1 MEAYEMT
8 EYLNETYNGS
18 PTNMLQDA
26 AYYCYTIKDLETGKY
41 YSGSRG
47 VEGKK
52 EHDLFT
58 GYFTSSTAVDFREK
72 LKQYPEKFS
81 FSIEYFPSR
90 QVAFIAEKT
99 FHEKHTVGKNPMFIN
114 SASAGGT
121 NCGAGTVLCRDDSG
135 KTYRVTVEEFATGK
149 HCHVSKGM
157 MNIRTDEGI
166 KKISVQDYDPNIHA
180 TEFSDYILALDT
192 KTGFTCRISR
202 TVFQKDTR
210 YVGITKG
217 KVIAIDKTTNE
228 RVVITKEEFDKNRN
242 KYAGHTVGLIPVID
256 NVTGE
261 KRMVRKEDYDKTK
274 FSHFNKGKITLYSIR
289 DRKNVKISKEE
300 YNQNRGNYANMT
312 TKVFYV
318 VDGNFFKS
326 KQELDDYYRKTRN
339 KTILKV
345 SQYEMAIKYPDIT
358 TITREEHANGKN

>member
-1 MEAYEMT
+1 MT
-8 EYLNETYNGS
+8 EYLYETYNGS
-18 PTNMLQDA
+18 SENMLEDA
-26 AYYCYTIKDLETGKY
+26 AYYCYTIKDLDTGKY

-47 VEGKK
+47 VEGRK
-52 EHDLFT
+52 EHDLLT
-58 GYFTSSTAVDFREK
+58 GYFTSSTTVDFKEK

-81 FSIEYFPSR
+81 FSIEYFLTR
-90 QVAFIAEKT
+90 QLAFMAEKAL
-99 FHEKHTVGKNPMFIN
+99 HEKHTVGKNPMFIN
-114 SASAGGT
+114 SMSAGGS
-121 NCGAGTVLCRDDSG
+121 NCGAGTVLCRDNTG

-157 MNIRTDEGI
+157 MNIRTEEGV
-166 KKISVQDYDPNIHA
+166 KKISVQDYDPRIHT

-192 KTGFTCRISR
+192 KTGITCRIPR
-202 TVFQKDTR
+202 DAFEGDAR

-217 KVIAIDKTTNE
+217 KVVAINTITNE
-228 RVVITKEEFDKNRN
+228 RVVITKEEFDKNRS
-242 KYAGHTVGLIPVID
+242 KYAGHTRGLISVID

-261 KRMVRKEDYDKTK
+261 KKMILKKEYDKTK

-300 YNQNRGNYANMT
+300 YMQDKDNYANMS

-318 VDGNFFKS
+318 VSGIFFKS
-326 KQELDDYYRKTRN
+326 KKELDVYYRKTRK

-345 SQYEMAIKYPDIT
+345 SQYEMAINYPEII
-358 TITREEHANGKN
+358 TITKEEHENGKN